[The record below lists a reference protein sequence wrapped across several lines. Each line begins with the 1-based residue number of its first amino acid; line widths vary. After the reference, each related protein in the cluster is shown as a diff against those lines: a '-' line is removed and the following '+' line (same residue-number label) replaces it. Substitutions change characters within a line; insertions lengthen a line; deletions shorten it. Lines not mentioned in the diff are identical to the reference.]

1 MDCVI
6 DTRTWWVMSIV
17 STTSLHQNLK
27 DSLAIHASYKYLM
40 SFELITSCF
49 FDEFSFVPTTS
60 LHQNLK
66 DSLAIQASYMYLMS
80 FELTTSPFSKNL
92 KGEEVPI

>member
-1 MDCVI
+1 
-6 DTRTWWVMSIV
+6 MS
-17 STTSLHQNLK
+17 L
-27 DSLAIHASYKYLM
+27 
-40 SFELITSCF
+40 
-49 FDEFSFVPTTS
+49 VPTTS

-66 DSLAIQASYMYLMS
+66 DSLAIQASYMHLMS